1 MRFVRK
7 PSAALALERQK
18 AIHLRQVSFDDGI
31 GFLLQPA
38 RADTIEPLQPGGRLA
53 HMPEPHPP
61 DILPMP
67 EIPAHVFMLA
77 PADDRFDNLALRSDG
92 RRPVVEAK
100 LVQKLGAGGAV
111 SRWEERR

>member
-7 PSAALALERQK
+7 PSAAFVLERQK
-18 AIHLRQVSFDDGI
+18 AIHLRQVSFDGCI

-38 RADTIEPLQPGGRLA
+38 RADTIEPLQPGGPLA

-61 DILPMP
+61 NILPMP
-67 EIPAHVFMLA
+67 EMPAHVFIFA
-77 PADDRFDNLALRSDG
+77 PADDRVDKLALRSDG

-100 LVQKLGAGGAV
+100 LV
-111 SRWEERR
+111 